1 LIALDSPDYADPE
14 GLIRLYP
21 SIPLSMDRN
30 ALDEAAAFLRSKEN
44 GGNEEGQAEFSA
56 EDEP

>member
-30 ALDEAAAFLRSKEN
+30 ALDEAVAFLQNREGK
-44 GGNEEGQAEFSA
+44 GGEAGPDFAG